1 MSEPNYTQTASGP
14 ADYGFEIAPSDT
26 VDLPYVTRQIRA
38 SGGGVI
44 KWLNMFGDEQQ
55 HTSVEDGERVAI
67 RARRVLLAGT
77 TATGL
82 EGLA

>member
-1 MSEPNYTQTASGP
+1 MSEPNYTQTANGP
-14 ADYGFEIAPSDT
+14 ADYGFQITPSDS
-26 VDLPYVTRQIRA
+26 VDLPYVTREVRA

-44 KWLNMFGDEQQ
+44 KWLNMFGDEQ
-55 HTSVEDGERVAI
+55 HTSVADNERVSI
-67 RARRVLLAGT
+67 KARRVLAAGT